1 MLDLPEK
8 NLMFSLLLNHQVYF
22 TKIERNNRG
31 MKNVQK

>member
-8 NLMFSLLLNHQVYF
+8 NLMFSLLLNHKYF

-31 MKNVQK
+31 MKNAHK